1 MILGRTSGPN
11 HLEIKVLAIEAMEGQ
26 TINRPMNRGKD
37 THQLEYMDTSL
48 VDGFCVLV
56 TK

>member
-1 MILGRTSGPN
+1 MYS
-11 HLEIKVLAIEAMEGQ
+11 IEAMEGQ

>member
-1 MILGRTSGPN
+1 MEQNCYAKQT
-11 HLEIKVLAIEAMEGQ
+11 KVLAIETMEGQ

-37 THQLEYMDTSL
+37 IHQLEHMDTSL
-48 VDGFCVLV
+48 VGGFCVLV